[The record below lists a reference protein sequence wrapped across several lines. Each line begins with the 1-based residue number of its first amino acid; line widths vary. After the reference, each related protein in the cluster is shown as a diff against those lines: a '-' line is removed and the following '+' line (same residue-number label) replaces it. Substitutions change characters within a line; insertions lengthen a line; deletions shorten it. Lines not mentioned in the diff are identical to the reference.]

1 MPAFCCFC
9 RLEAVYI
16 IMYIKK
22 GIMDIVR
29 KPAVV
34 TGAMSYRCRPLAA
47 INGTYRLQ
55 TGICSSYHDGCG

>member
-1 MPAFCCFC
+1 
-9 RLEAVYI
+9 
-16 IMYIKK
+16 
-22 GIMDIVR
+22 MDIVR
-29 KPAVV
+29 KPGVV